1 MSNGVFA
8 LYLLIII
15 EKELRLTSQI
25 YSSQAHLRRINLV
38 LSAVSLTELR
48 KLCGIPHGEI

>member
-15 EKELRLTSQI
+15 EKERRLTSQI
-25 YSSQAHLRRINLV
+25 YSAQAHLRRINLV